1 MSNRGRGE
9 SLTWFGFLWRAVF
22 AVALVL
28 ITYNP
33 SEYSYFH
40 WLKSAI
46 SSSTFGPE
54 HAVVGI
60 LLIGGWG
67 FLLHATLQ
75 SLGTFGLVIWI
86 ALFAAIVWWLVDA
99 GVLRTDSVST
109 LTWIVLVGLSLLLAV
124 GMSWSHIRRRLTG
137 QVDVDEVER

>member
-46 SSSTFGPE
+46 
-54 HAVVGI
+54 
-60 LLIGGWG
+60 
-67 FLLHATLQ
+67 
-75 SLGTFGLVIWI
+75 
-86 ALFAAIVWWLVDA
+86 
-99 GVLRTDSVST
+99 
-109 LTWIVLVGLSLLLAV
+109 
-124 GMSWSHIRRRLTG
+124 
-137 QVDVDEVER
+137 